1 MPAPALGPVTAD
13 PRWAATLTR
22 VAFRAAPYAG
32 PVKAHS
38 ERHIIAYLAFVS
50 FLLAFG
56 IDTVLP
62 AFDEIRADFAL
73 ASGSGDVSKIVTL
86 YLIGIAFGQL
96 VWGPVSDRFGR
107 LPTMLAGV
115 SVYGGGALLAAIA
128 PSFGWV
134 LAARLIWG
142 LGAASTMVL
151 YTAIAR
157 DLYAGDQMAR
167 VLQIVVAVF
176 LIGPMVAPAIGE
188 LILLTGYWQAIF
200 ASATVLALI
209 AILWSRVIGET
220 LDPRNQRALNPRDTV
235 AGFRAVFASKAA
247 RGYMLAMT
255 FASGAFYVY
264 LGSGQPIVDEIYG
277 HGDLFAVIFAVGA
290 IAMGVGLVV
299 SSRLT
304 PRFGARRVV
313 AGSAWLMTGTSGVGL
328 ILAVAADGVP
338 SLWLWGSATLLAITW
353 MTIISPTAMSLA
365 LGPLEHMAGT
375 AAAVIGFVTQ
385 GGGAALAALVNR
397 EIDDTVTAL
406 SVGGVVYGTLAI
418 VSVASAVRADPL
430 PVS

>member
-1 MPAPALGPVTAD
+1 M
-13 PRWAATLTR
+13 
-22 VAFRAAPYAG
+22 
-32 PVKAHS
+32 KAHS

-56 IDTVLP
+56 IDTILP
-62 AFDEIRADFAL
+62 AFDEIRADFDL
-73 ASGSGDVSKIVTL
+73 ASGSSDVSKIVTL
-86 YLIGIAFGQL
+86 YLVGIAVGQL

-107 LPTMLAGV
+107 LPTLLVGV
-115 SVYGGGALLAAIA
+115 SVYGSGALVAAVA
-128 PSFGWV
+128 PSFGWM

-157 DLYAGDQMAR
+157 DLYEGDQMAR

-188 LILLTGYWQAIF
+188 ALLLTGHWQAIF
-200 ASATVLALI
+200 ASASVLALLTI
-209 AILWSRVIGET
+209 VWSRVIGET
-220 LDPRNQRALNPRDTV
+220 LDPANRRPLNPRDTA
-235 AGFRAVFASKAA
+235 AGFHAVFSSKAA

-255 FASGAFYVY
+255 FSSGAFYVY

-277 HGDLFAVIFAVGA
+277 KGDLFAVIFAVGA
-290 IAMGVGLVV
+290 IVMGVGLVV

-304 PRFGARRVV
+304 PRIGARRVV
-313 AGSAWLMTGTSGVGL
+313 FGSAWLMTATSAVGVL
-328 ILAVAADGVP
+328 LALVADGVP
-338 SLWLWGSATLLAITW
+338 SLWVWGSATLLGITW

-365 LGPLEHMAGT
+365 LNPLEHMAGT
-375 AAAVIGFVTQ
+375 AAAVIGCVTQ

-397 EIDDTVTAL
+397 EIEDTVTAL
-406 SVGGVVYGTLAI
+406 SVGGVVYGVLTIIAAASALRADP
-418 VSVASAVRADPL
+418 VASADPEL
-430 PVS
+430 ARQ

>member
-1 MPAPALGPVTAD
+1 M
-13 PRWAATLTR
+13 
-22 VAFRAAPYAG
+22 
-32 PVKAHS
+32 KAHS
-38 ERHIIAYLAFVS
+38 ERRIIAYLAFVS

-62 AFDEIRADFAL
+62 AFDEIRDDFDL

-86 YLIGIAFGQL
+86 YLVGISFGQL
-96 VWGPVSDRFGR
+96 IWGPVSDRFGR
-107 LPTMLAGV
+107 LPTLLVGV

-128 PSFGWV
+128 PSFAWV

-157 DLYAGDQMAR
+157 DLYEGDQMAR

-188 LILLTGYWQAIF
+188 LLLLTGYWQTIF
-200 ASATVLALI
+200 ASAVVLALI
-209 AILWSRVIGET
+209 AIIWSRFIGET
-220 LDPRNQRALNPRDTV
+220 MDPRNRRALNPNDTIT
-235 AGFRAVFASKAA
+235 GFRAVFASRAA
-247 RGYMLAMT
+247 RGYMLAMM
-255 FASGAFYVY
+255 FSSGAFYVY

-277 HGDLFAVIFAVGA
+277 HGDLFAAIFAVGA
-290 IAMGVGLVV
+290 IVMGVGLVA

-313 AGSAWLMTGTSGVGL
+313 STAAWLMTGTSAVGVL
-328 ILAVAADGVP
+328 LAVAGDGVP
-338 SLWLWGSATLLAITW
+338 SLWVWGPVTLLGITW

-365 LGPLEHMAGT
+365 LTPLDHMAGT

-385 GGGAALAALVNR
+385 GGGAALAAVVNR
-397 EIDDTVTAL
+397 EIDDTVTAM
-406 SVGGVVYGTLAI
+406 SVGGVVYGALTIMAATAAI
-418 VSVASAVRADPL
+418 RADGRRSADAEL
-430 PVS
+430 ARQ